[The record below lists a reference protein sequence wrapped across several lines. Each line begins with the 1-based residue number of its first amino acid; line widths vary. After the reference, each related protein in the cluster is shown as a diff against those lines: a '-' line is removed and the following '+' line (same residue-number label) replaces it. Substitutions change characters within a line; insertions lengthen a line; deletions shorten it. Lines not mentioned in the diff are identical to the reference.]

1 MKKKR
6 KEKKKGKIFA
16 HLLRRWSRLVLL
28 EYLVSHIN
36 GM

>member
-16 HLLRRWSRLVLL
+16 HLLSRLVLL

-36 GM
+36 EM